1 MDNTWQ
7 WSTLVYV
14 HMFLSL
20 SLLSI
25 AHPYCTAA
33 TSCFPPS
40 PPSSASAVSLSLPLT
55 QIVMMVIVNSV
66 MGSLMIETSQWWS
79 ATVRGRELNDK
90 GSVHDEVDR
99 WGVVLV
105 CHPGVVW
112 RMWYVTTKLARG
124 GGWEVSDL
132 RRSWQQLPWVA
143 PSSWWGW
150 EVGRKRLSTSC
161 ATGC

>member
-1 MDNTWQ
+1 MGHT
-7 WSTLVYV
+7 
-14 HMFLSL
+14 SL
-20 SLLSI
+20 CP
-25 AHPYCTAA
+25 H
-33 TSCFPPS
+33 
-40 PPSSASAVSLSLPLT
+40 VSLSLSSLYCTSILYRRHLLLSSVSPFLC
-55 QIVMMVIVNSV
+55 QCSFSLPSPHADSNDGHIVNSV
-66 MGSLMIETSQWWS
+66 MGSLMTETSQWWS